1 MEEKEEIL
9 VSVIMPVYN
18 HEKYLRQAID
28 SVVNQRTEFKI
39 ELLIGEDY
47 STDQSR
53 EICRE
58 YEKKYNNI
66 IKVFYREKNMGPL
79 ENSYDLLINMRGKYS
94 ITLEGDDYWTDMYK
108 LQMQVDFLNSHPEY
122 VGCCHKFCLVDQN
135 GIPMVDRD
143 YERQFYSGKI
153 YTAKEFEKGKFAS
166 HVNTLM
172 YRNVFRDASVN
183 TDFFHEFNNIW
194 GDATAMALLVSIGN
208 IYCMD
213 QTMSCYR
220 RVKHNNSSSFTAEM
234 TRINIRDEIFESQ
247 MYLEKHFN
255 GKISF
260 ECKKKEIFASAV
272 FKWYRNR
279 SSDDLNIVKNII
291 NMSNQKVKYNLYF
304 IYLVSMRKTL
314 DIFGKSDMRVPF

>member
-66 IKVFYREKNMGPL
+66 IKVFYREKNVGPL

-94 ITLEGDDYWTDMYK
+94 ITLEGDDYWTDMDK

-122 VGCCHKFCLVDQN
+122 IGCCHKFCLVDQN

-143 YERQFYSGKI
+143 YERQFYS
-153 YTAKEFEKGKFAS
+153 
-166 HVNTLM
+166 
-172 YRNVFRDASVN
+172 
-183 TDFFHEFNNIW
+183 
-194 GDATAMALLVSIGN
+194 
-208 IYCMD
+208 
-213 QTMSCYR
+213 
-220 RVKHNNSSSFTAEM
+220 
-234 TRINIRDEIFESQ
+234 
-247 MYLEKHFN
+247 
-255 GKISF
+255 
-260 ECKKKEIFASAV
+260 
-272 FKWYRNR
+272 
-279 SSDDLNIVKNII
+279 
-291 NMSNQKVKYNLYF
+291 
-304 IYLVSMRKTL
+304 
-314 DIFGKSDMRVPF
+314 